1 MVIISEEVVNAGER
15 VQELDKGDDDERRTQ
30 PVMRSGRSRRILGG
44 THRAPQC
51 AGMYQFFNDSRQHHG
66 TPRVR
71 HMTDWG
77 TVLLLIPSA
86 LFPLAMVALVLW
98 PMFAGVREISK
109 AIRSVRK
116 KPTRFILTNDGATI
130 WSADSRRAM
139 SQTVP
144 VGDKRLRLTVL
155 VVCAMEAAFI
165 VFLTVFLFQH
175 ANPRGDGM
183 EMVGVGFAFML
194 IFCRSPCRR
203 SFLHDMDV
211 GLCSLLDLLHSRQS
225 RISLF
230 GSKRLVSWGFRSLRQ
245 RIGT

>member
-1 MVIISEEVVNAGER
+1 
-15 VQELDKGDDDERRTQ
+15 
-30 PVMRSGRSRRILGG
+30 
-44 THRAPQC
+44 
-51 AGMYQFFNDSRQHHG
+51 
-66 TPRVR
+66 
-71 HMTDWG
+71 MTDWG